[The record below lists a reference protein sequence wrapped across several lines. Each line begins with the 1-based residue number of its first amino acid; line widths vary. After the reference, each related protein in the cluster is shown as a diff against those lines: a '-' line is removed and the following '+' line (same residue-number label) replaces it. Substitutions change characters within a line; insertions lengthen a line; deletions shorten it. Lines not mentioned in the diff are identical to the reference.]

1 MTYNTHIDKST
12 AKGNRKLVMGM
23 ATKSILKN
31 VNIKTA
37 DDAKRFVEAMEH
49 TENKKAKDVVIS
61 RTCSEASKEDIKRMF
76 GV

>member
-1 MTYNTHIDKST
+1 
-12 AKGNRKLVMGM
+12 M